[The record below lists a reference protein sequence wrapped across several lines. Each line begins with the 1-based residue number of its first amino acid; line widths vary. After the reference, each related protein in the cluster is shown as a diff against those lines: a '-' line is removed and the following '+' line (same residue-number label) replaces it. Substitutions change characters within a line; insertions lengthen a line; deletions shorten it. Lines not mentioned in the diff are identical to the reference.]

1 MIEDDARS
9 GGSGADY
16 GGPQV
21 GPQPAELIAVS
32 LFGRVARTRTRS
44 ALAARGRLVTSP
56 QRQVPPV
63 AKRSLPVGTEQL
75 RRLGLL
81 RVDRSWRRRRLA
93 VQELPSAG
101 MIDVPAAA
109 GAPHLQVLARH
120 VHPHEVTAPP
130 VIQQPLPERR
140 R

>member
-16 GGPQV
+16 GGAQV

-44 ALAARGRLVTSP
+44 ALAARGCLVTSP

-75 RRLGLL
+75 RRLGLPG
-81 RVDRSWRRRRLA
+81 VGRSGRR
-93 VQELPSAG
+93 SAT
-101 MIDVPAAA
+101 AATVR
-109 GAPHLQVLARH
+109 PC
-120 VHPHEVTAPP
+120 TA
-130 VIQQPLPERR
+130 ER
-140 R
+140 